1 MVDSFLVVVIVIE
14 VDFYVEILQAYNE
27 MIRVIV
33 LVIEIDVIIKD

>member
-1 MVDSFLVVVIVIE
+1 MVVIVIE